1 MWQIEI
7 ARTRQPLATRVQ
19 VAGSFIRRLVG
30 LLGRTTLPKSEAL
43 MFPRCNSIH
52 TIGMRMPI
60 DVVFVDRSLRVVD
73 LKTHVGSGRV
83 LPPVKGAWGV
93 IELASGRVDEAGLI
107 NGDDLNIFSI
117 NELEKIKS
125 FDLT

>member
-19 VAGSFIRRLVG
+19 VAHSFARRLIG

-60 DVVFVDRSLRVVD
+60 DIVFVDRSLRVVA
-73 LKTHVGSGRV
+73 LKTHVGAGQV

-93 IELASGRVDEAGLI
+93 IELASGRVSEAGLRDGDELNVFKI
-107 NGDDLNIFSI
+107 NTLQN
-117 NELEKIKS
+117 KKS
-125 FDLT
+125 SSAT